1 MDDKTR
7 RNLIDAGCDEKFIEK
22 YDCCCDK
29 KACEKLLAQHRK
41 ELLGEIHAKEKNID
55 CLDYLVYT
63 MNKQERTKRN

>member
-1 MDDKTR
+1 MDEKTR
-7 RNLIDAGCDEKFIEK
+7 QNLIDAGCDEKFIKE

-29 KACEKLLAQHRK
+29 KTCEKLLAQHRR

-63 MNKQERTKRN
+63 MNKQEGTK